1 MINEAGRRFFVTGGT
16 LRADAP
22 SYVERAADHELL
34 AGLLAG
40 DFCYVLTSRQ
50 MGKSSLM
57 VRTAQKLRERGV
69 RVVALDLTA
78 IGLNLTSEQ
87 WYAGLL
93 IHAGKQAGREDE
105 LEAFW
110 DAHHQLGPC
119 QRFFAGL
126 QELLDP
132 PGSVNGAPWVVF
144 VDEIDAVRSLPFST
158 DEFFAAIREWH
169 NRRGQ
174 EPELANLTFC
184 LLGVAAPTDLVRDT
198 RTTPFNIG
206 RRIELTD
213 FTVDEALPL
222 AHGLERHIKDD
233 PRQLATAARN
243 LVRRVVHWTGGHPYL
258 TQRFCAAVAEANA
271 DALDNIPDIR
281 GDRAVDHLCERLFLN
296 AQARERDD
304 NLVFVRER
312 LLQGETDRVAL
323 LDLYRKVRRGRRVAA
338 DDTNPLVT
346 ALRLAG
352 IVRLDARGMAVR
364 NRIYAH
370 VFDEAWVAQN
380 LPDAE
385 LRRQRE
391 AFRLGVLRTAS
402 LATLILALVGALGL
416 YAQRNAWVRQQ
427 SLVRLYNATG
437 ARRLDAGD
445 VLGALPWFAAASRLT
460 AQSPADY
467 QLARLRVAALLSEAP
482 RLVQLWTLAEPGSY
496 PVNDVDFNAV
506 TNLLVA
512 AGDDGFA
519 YVWNTQTGRR
529 IGRFRHDQAER
540 KEAVR
545 KVRFSPAGQHFFS
558 LDTGHKLR
566 VWDLAGSLLRWS
578 ATNVSDVVYEPGGRR
593 VITAGRDGWLRWRQA
608 ETGDLEREVIF
619 DVGEPSAFDE
629 CHCVVSAD
637 GTKIAV
643 VGPRGLVQILDLTAG
658 FSRPILQDMNST
670 ILDLAFSPD
679 GRFLAAGGTA
689 PDNAPFGGQIRLW
702 SADDDWQ
709 TPLLMTHNSWVH
721 RVAFNPAGNLLLSC
735 SSDMTARL
743 WHVETVA
750 SRLAAQAPGG
760 VPDLRGRPASSPL
773 RHQHAVRYAEFSPTG
788 RYVVTASFDGTARVW
803 DSLTGEQVS
812 SPLTHYGNVVR
823 ARFAPDEKH
832 LVTAGSNGAVKL
844 WEMPGGQNFHLLG
857 KHAQAV
863 TGLQFDRTGKRLLT
877 WGHDG
882 AAIVWDWTAGR
893 SLCRVPHSGEVN
905 DAAWSPDGRWFA
917 TADDDGRPGLW
928 WTTNGTRVVEFTA
941 FDTNQY
947 LAYVAFD
954 PSGLRLA
961 TGGYKGQIALWDC
974 TTGAQLPPAL
984 RAGGTQILQLAFN
997 PAGTLLAAA
1006 SGSTNIQLWD
1016 LRSHA
1021 FLTNLSHTSLAEG
1034 VAFSPNGNRLLVSVR
1049 DDSLDPA
1056 SAWVWDLPRKGLGTG
1071 ALTRHELPHYDG
1083 VTMSAYSPSGAL
1095 IATASEDGTAR
1106 LWDAKTL
1113 KPMSAPLVGGY
1124 QVRAARFS
1132 ADSRILLTWAGS
1144 RTFRLWD
1151 TRDGEP
1157 LTAPILLT
1165 NAAPARVTCC
1175 DLSPDGAEVA
1185 IGADDGSVYRWRL
1198 TGESLNPEALTDR
1211 VEIQAG
1217 YRLDANAVPV
1227 PLDGRE
1233 LQELWRKTRA
1243 RAAGSAQR

>member
-57 VRTAQKLRERGV
+57 VRTARKLRERGV

-78 IGLNLTSEQ
+78 IGQNLTSEQ

-110 DAHHQLGPC
+110 DKHHLLGPC

-126 QELLDP
+126 QELLDA
-132 PGSVNGAPWVVF
+132 PGSGNGTPWVVF

-213 FTVDEALPL
+213 FTEDEALPL
-222 AHGLERHIKDD
+222 AHGLERHIEDD
-233 PRQLATAARN
+233 PGQLAAAARN
-243 LVRRVVHWTGGHPYL
+243 LVRRVVYWTGGHPYL

-271 DALDNIPDIR
+271 DALDNLPDIR
-281 GDRAVDHLCERLFLN
+281 SDHAVDLLCERLFLN

-304 NLVFVRER
+304 NLLFVRER
-312 LLQGETDRVAL
+312 LLRGETDRVAL
-323 LDLYRKVRRGRRVAA
+323 LDLYRKVRRRRRVAA

-352 IVRLDARGMAVR
+352 VVRLDARGMAVR

-370 VFDEAWVAQN
+370 VFDDAWVEQN

-427 SLVRLYNATG
+427 SLVRLYNSTG

-445 VLGALPWFAAASRLT
+445 ALGALPWFAAASRLT
-460 AQSPADY
+460 AQNPKDS
-467 QLARLRVAALLSEAP
+467 QLARLRVAALLAEAP
-482 RLVQLWTLAEPGSY
+482 RLEQFWILPSLGIY
-496 PVNDVDFNAV
+496 PVNDVDFSAA
-506 TNLLVA
+506 TNSSLLVA
-512 AGDDGFA
+512 ASDDGFA
-519 YVWNTQTGRR
+519 YVWNTQTGRL
-529 IGRFRHDQAER
+529 IGWYRHWFHQN
-540 KEAVR
+540 EAVR
-545 KVRFSPAGQHFFS
+545 KVRFSPAGQLFFS
-558 LDTGHKLR
+558 LDTGRKLR
-566 VWDLAGSLLRWS
+566 MLDPAGVVLRWS
-578 ATNVSDVVYEPGGRR
+578 ASNVSDVTFEPGGRR
-593 VITAGRDGWLRWRQA
+593 VITADRDGRLRWRQA
-608 ETGDLEREVIF
+608 ETGALEQEVIF
-619 DVGEPSAFDE
+619 DVGFNE
-629 CHCVVSAD
+629 CLCAVSAD

-643 VGPRGLVQILDLTAG
+643 AGPRGLVQILDLVAG
-658 FSRPILQDMNST
+658 LNRPILQDTNST

-689 PDNAPFGGQIRLW
+689 PDDAPFGGQIRLW

-709 TPLLMTHNSWVH
+709 TPLLMTHGSWVH

-743 WHVETVA
+743 WHVESVA
-750 SRLAAQAPGG
+750 SRRAAQAPDG

-788 RYVVTASFDGTARVW
+788 RYVVTASFDGTARIW
-803 DSLTGEQVS
+803 DSQTGEQVS

-832 LVTAGSNGAVKL
+832 LVTAGSDGAVKL
-844 WEMPGGQNFHLLG
+844 WEMPGGRNFHLLG

-863 TGLQFDRTGKRLLT
+863 TGLRFDRTGKRLLT
-877 WGHDG
+877 WGRDG

-893 SLCRVPHSGEVN
+893 SLCRVQHSGEVN

-928 WTTNGTRVVEFTA
+928 WTTNGQPVIEFKD
-941 FDTNQY
+941 FDTNLY
-947 LAYVAFD
+947 LMRMAFE
-954 PSGLRLA
+954 PQGRRLA
-961 TGGYKGQIALWDC
+961 TGNYGGQIVLWDC
-974 TTGAQLPPAL
+974 TTGERSLPLPRGFGRL
-984 RAGGTQILQLAFN
+984 SISSLAFN
-997 PAGTLLAAA
+997 SAGTLLAAA
-1006 SGSTNIQLWD
+1006 SGSTNVLLWD
-1016 LRSHA
+1016 LRSNA
-1021 FLTNLSHTSLAEG
+1021 FLTNLAHTSQAEG
-1034 VAFSPNGNRLLVSVR
+1034 VAFSPDGERVVVSVR
-1049 DDSLDPA
+1049 DDSLAPA
-1056 SAWVWDLPRKGLGTG
+1056 SAWVWDLPRKGHGTEP
-1071 ALTRHELPHYDG
+1071 LTRHELPHYDG
-1083 VTMSAYSPSGAL
+1083 VTMSAFSPSGAL

-1106 LWDAKTL
+1106 LWDAESLEPKT
-1113 KPMSAPLVGGY
+1113 APLVGGY
-1124 QVRAARFS
+1124 QVRAVRFS

-1151 TRDGEP
+1151 TQDGEP
-1157 LTAPILLT
+1157 LTPPVLLT
-1165 NAAPARVTCC
+1165 NPAPARVTCC
-1175 DLSPDGAEVA
+1175 ALSPDGTLVACGAE
-1185 IGADDGSVYRWRL
+1185 DGGVYLWNLATMKAYDRD
-1198 TGESLNPEALTDR
+1198 ALTAR
-1211 VEIQAG
+1211 VELQAG
-1217 YRLDANAVPV
+1217 YRLDANGVPV
-1227 PLDGRE
+1227 PLDGLE
-1233 LQELWRKTRA
+1233 LQESWRKYGPRA
-1243 RAAGSAQR
+1243 IDAEPR